1 MSKSINLKHLSGY
14 LPLLVAVAAIGC
26 AFFAPDVWAGD
37 GGDEFEDVWT
47 TLKDWTQGT
56 LGRIIAIALVLVGII
71 FGVARQSLI
80 SFAICIAGA
89 MGLYQAPT
97 IIESLLTID
106 GATVNGEVRVI
117 AYDAPS
123 IQPVFDIDIR

>member
-1 MSKSINLKHLSGY
+1 MTSKTNQTLLRAV
-14 LPLLVAVAAIGC
+14 PLAIGVAAVGC
-26 AFFAPDVWAGD
+26 ALFAPDVWAGD
-37 GGDEFEDVWT
+37 GGEEFEEVWT
-47 TLKDWTQGT
+47 VLKDWTQGT

-97 IIESLLTID
+97 IIEALLSAD
-106 GATVNGEVRVI
+106 GTDLQYVVVSDSQATMDTSVLQANI
-117 AYDAPS
+117 P
-123 IQPVFDIDIR
+123 

>member
-1 MSKSINLKHLSGY
+1 MTQTKSLNLMRAV
-14 LPLLVAVAAIGC
+14 PLVIGVAALGC
-26 AFFAPDVWAGD
+26 ALFAPDVWAGD
-37 GGDEFEDVWT
+37 GGEEFEEVWT
-47 TLKDWTQGT
+47 VLKDWTQGT

-97 IIESLLTID
+97 IIEALLSAD
-106 GATVNGEVRVI
+106 GADTPFVVVQEGQTASPDFVCL
-117 AYDAPS
+117 S
-123 IQPVFDIDIR
+123 H